1 MTSRRERLNE
11 WQIRLVEGERDKDPT
26 NYVADTFKRPALEI
40 SKSDRKKKYQ
50 MISFM
55 CEI

>member
-11 WQIRLVEGERDKDPT
+11 WQIGLMEGERDKDPT
-26 NYVADTFKRPALEI
+26 NYVGDTFKRPVLEI
-40 SKSDRKKKYQ
+40 SKSDSKKKYQ